1 MCFIRFFLAFSFL
14 LTWYWP
20 CWSRQSR
27 ESLIFQEGAHALL
40 AHQNVVIVGKSG
52 SGQPCTK
59 CIDGALTQRSGRE
72 SVRRACHD
80 GIKGRLVDAVPE
92 FGAVLFVS
100 LQVLNNKCFEQ
111 KRFILF
117 R

>member
-1 MCFIRFFLAFSFL
+1 M
-14 LTWYWP
+14 
-20 CWSRQSR
+20 
-27 ESLIFQEGAHALL
+27 
-40 AHQNVVIVGKSG
+40 
-52 SGQPCTK
+52 
-59 CIDGALTQRSGRE
+59 
-72 SVRRACHD
+72 RRACHD

>member
-1 MCFIRFFLAFSFL
+1 M

-20 CWSRQSR
+20 CWSRQSS
-27 ESLIFQEGAHALL
+27 ESLILEEGAHALL

-59 CIDGALTQRSGRE
+59 CIDGALTQRTGRE

-100 LQVLNNKCFEQ
+100 LQVLNNRCFENKNHLIQ
-111 KRFILF
+111 VVQVK
-117 R
+117 